1 MEKNWL
7 FSTAARQIWEWPGK
21 DTSLSLK
28 NTEWTL
34 PWKYRWKFLFTD
46 SAILLGLRIN
56 CWDIVCG
63 QIDLVCYNCCAVQP
77 TSIQT
82 QWSLKSPQITV
93 HWTKVYICY
102 WHCLV
107 MKVVKLDLTS
117 IVQHHTNCIG
127 GVSIYE
133 NTLEPQIYSKWLTDI
148 GGVSSGGNATFCGL
162 PLSGSWLSMVLSYHN
177 STNYN

>member
-1 MEKNWL
+1 ML
-7 FSTAARQIWEWPGK
+7 LHIII
-21 DTSLSLK
+21 LSL
-28 NTEWTL
+28 TEWTL
-34 PWKYRWKFLFTD
+34 PWKYGWKFLFTD

-127 GVSIYE
+127 GVSIYK
-133 NTLEPQIYSKWLTDI
+133 NTLEAQICSKWLTDI
-148 GGVSSGGNATFCGL
+148 GGVSSAARAHKNGRL
-162 PLSGSWLSMVLSYHN
+162 E
-177 STNYN
+177 